1 MPTTKTQAIRV
12 LLVDDH
18 EVIRVG
24 LRTVLGQTQGVAVIG
39 EAGTM
44 AEAVQQA
51 QRLKPDVILMDV
63 RLPDGSG
70 IDACREILGALPG
83 TRVIFLTSYADD
95 DSVLAAVLAGAH
107 GYILKEID
115 SPALLEA
122 IRSVAKGQSILDSH
136 VTERALR
143 WLRGLH
149 DLPATSGTDQLS
161 SQEERVVALVAEG
174 KTNKEIA
181 VALGLSDKTVKNYL
195 ANVFQKLR
203 ITRRAQAT
211 CLFCETAR
219 MSDQHSDLLL
229 LGSKS

>member
-1 MPTTKTQAIRV
+1 MLTPKTQAIRV

-18 EVIRVG
+18 EVVRVG
-24 LRTVLGQTQGVAVIG
+24 LRTVLGQSQGVTVVG

-44 AEAVQQA
+44 AEAIQQA

-63 RLPDGSG
+63 RLPDGPVSMPVARFSG
-70 IDACREILGALPG
+70 RCRGHGSFSSRL
-83 TRVIFLTSYADD
+83 FADD
-95 DSVLAAVLAGAH
+95 DSILAAVLAGAH
-107 GYILKEID
+107 GYVLKEID

-122 IRSVAKGQSILDSH
+122 TRSVANGQSVLDSG

-143 WLRGLH
+143 WLRGIH
-149 DLPATSGTDQLS
+149 ELPAAPGDGSTVLSGRTSRGAGC
-161 SQEERVVALVAEG
+161 RG

-203 ITRRAQAT
+203 ITRRAQAAA
-211 CLFCETAR
+211 FFVKR
-219 MSDQHSDLLL
+219 K
-229 LGSKS
+229 G

>member
-1 MPTTKTQAIRV
+1 MLTTKTQVQTVRV

-24 LRTVLGQTQGVAVIG
+24 LRTVLAQNQGITVVG

-44 AEAVQQA
+44 ADAILQA
-51 QRLKPDVILMDV
+51 QKFKPDVVLMDV

-70 IDACREILGALPG
+70 VDACREILGALPD

-95 DSVLAAVLAGAH
+95 DSVLAAVLAGAQ
-107 GYILKEID
+107 GYVLKEID
-115 SPALLEA
+115 SPGLLEA
-122 IRSVAKGQSILDSH
+122 IRSVAKGQSILDST

-143 WLRGLH
+143 WLRGVH
-149 DLPATSGTDQLS
+149 DLPAPPGTDQLS

-203 ITRRAQAT
+203 ITRRAQAAA
-211 CLFCETAR
+211 FFVKR
-219 MSDQHSDLLL
+219 Q
-229 LGSKS
+229 G

>member
-1 MPTTKTQAIRV
+1 MLTTKTQAIRV

-24 LRTVLGQTQGVAVIG
+24 LRTVFSQTQGVAVIG

-107 GYILKEID
+107 GYVLKEID

-149 DLPATSGTDQLS
+149 DLPATSGMDQLS

-203 ITRRAQAT
+203 ITRRAQAAA
-211 CLFCETAR
+211 FFVKR
-219 MSDQHSDLLL
+219 Q
-229 LGSKS
+229 G

>member
-1 MPTTKTQAIRV
+1 MLTTKTQVQTIRV

-24 LRTVLGQTQGVAVIG
+24 LRTVLAQSQGITVVG

-44 AEAVQQA
+44 ADAILQTQK
-51 QRLKPDVILMDV
+51 LKPDVVLMDV

-70 IDACREILGALPG
+70 VDACREILGALPD

-95 DSVLAAVLAGAH
+95 DSVLAAVLAGAQ
-107 GYILKEID
+107 GYVLKEID
-115 SPALLEA
+115 SPGLLEA
-122 IRSVAKGQSILDSH
+122 IRSVAKGQSILDST

-143 WLRGLH
+143 WLRGVH
-149 DLPATSGTDQLS
+149 DLPAPPGTDQLS

-203 ITRRAQAT
+203 ITRRAQAAA
-211 CLFCETAR
+211 FFVKR
-219 MSDQHSDLLL
+219 Q
-229 LGSKS
+229 G

>member
-1 MPTTKTQAIRV
+1 MLTTKAQVIRV

-24 LRTVLGQTQGVAVIG
+24 LRTVLGQTQGVTVVG

-44 AEAVQQA
+44 AEAILQT

-70 IDACREILGALPG
+70 VDACREILGALPG

-107 GYILKEID
+107 GYVLKEID
-115 SPALLEA
+115 SSALLEA
-122 IRSVAKGQSILDSH
+122 IRSVAKGQSILDSS

-149 DLPATSGTDQLS
+149 DLPAASGTDQLS

-203 ITRRAQAT
+203 ITRRAQAAA
-211 CLFCETAR
+211 FFVKR
-219 MSDQHSDLLL
+219 Q
-229 LGSKS
+229 G

>member
-1 MPTTKTQAIRV
+1 MLTTRTHAIRV

-24 LRTVLGQTQGVAVIG
+24 LRTVLGQAQGIAVVG

-44 AEAVQQA
+44 AEAAQQA

-70 IDACREILGALPG
+70 IDACREILGTLPE

-107 GYILKEID
+107 GYVLKEID

-181 VALGLSDKTVKNYL
+181 AALGLSDKTVKNYL

-203 ITRRAQAT
+203 ITRRAQAAA
-211 CLFCETAR
+211 FFVKR
-219 MSDQHSDLLL
+219 Q
-229 LGSKS
+229 G

>member
-1 MPTTKTQAIRV
+1 MLTTKTHVIRV

-24 LRTVLGQTQGVAVIG
+24 LRTVLGQTQGIAVIG

-51 QRLKPDVILMDV
+51 QRVKPDVILMDV

-70 IDACREILGALPG
+70 VDACREILGALPG

-107 GYILKEID
+107 GYVLKEID

-122 IRSVAKGQSILDSH
+122 IRSVAKGQSILDAH

-161 SQEERVVALVAEG
+161 TQEERVVALVAEG

-181 VALGLSDKTVKNYL
+181 AALGLSDKTVKNYL

-203 ITRRAQAT
+203 ITRRAQAAA
-211 CLFCETAR
+211 FFVKR
-219 MSDQHSDLLL
+219 Q
-229 LGSKS
+229 G

>member
-1 MPTTKTQAIRV
+1 MLTTKAQAIRV

-18 EVIRVG
+18 EVVRVG
-24 LRTVLGQTQGVAVIG
+24 LRTVLGQTQGITVVG
-39 EAGTM
+39 EASTM
-44 AEAVQQA
+44 ADAIQQA

-70 IDACREILGALPG
+70 VDACREILGALPG

-122 IRSVAKGQSILDSH
+122 ILSVAKGQSILDSS

-149 DLPATSGTDQLS
+149 DLPATPGTDQLS

-203 ITRRAQAT
+203 ITRRAQAAA
-211 CLFCETAR
+211 FFVKR
-219 MSDQHSDLLL
+219 Q
-229 LGSKS
+229 G

>member
-1 MPTTKTQAIRV
+1 MLTTKTHTIRV

-24 LRTVLGQTQGVAVIG
+24 LRTVLGQTQGVTVVG

-44 AEAVQQA
+44 AEAVQQT
-51 QRLKPDVILMDV
+51 QKLKPDVVLMDV

-70 IDACREILGALPG
+70 VDACREILGVLPG

-107 GYILKEID
+107 GYVLKEID
-115 SPALLEA
+115 SPGLLEA
-122 IRSVAKGQSILDSH
+122 IRSVARGQSILDSG

-149 DLPATSGTDQLS
+149 DLPATPGSDQLS

-203 ITRRAQAT
+203 ITRRAQAAA
-211 CLFCETAR
+211 FFVKR
-219 MSDQHSDLLL
+219 Q
-229 LGSKS
+229 G

>member
-1 MPTTKTQAIRV
+1 MLTTRTHAIRV

-24 LRTVLGQTQGVAVIG
+24 LRTVLGQAQGIAVVG

-70 IDACREILGALPG
+70 IDACREILGTLPG

-107 GYILKEID
+107 GYVLKEID

-181 VALGLSDKTVKNYL
+181 AALGLSDKTVKNYL

-203 ITRRAQAT
+203 ITRRAQAAA
-211 CLFCETAR
+211 FFVKR
-219 MSDQHSDLLL
+219 Q
-229 LGSKS
+229 G

>member
-1 MPTTKTQAIRV
+1 MLTTKTHVIRV

-24 LRTVLGQTQGVAVIG
+24 LRTVLGQTQGIAVVG

-51 QRLKPDVILMDV
+51 QRVKPDVILMDV

-70 IDACREILGALPG
+70 IDACREILGALPE
-83 TRVIFLTSYADD
+83 TRIIFLTSFADD

-107 GYILKEID
+107 GYVLKEID

-161 SQEERVVALVAEG
+161 TQEERVVALVAEG

-181 VALGLSDKTVKNYL
+181 AALGLSDKTVKNYL

-203 ITRRAQAT
+203 ITRRSQAAA
-211 CLFCETAR
+211 FFVKR
-219 MSDQHSDLLL
+219 Q
-229 LGSKS
+229 G

>member
-1 MPTTKTQAIRV
+1 MLTTKTHVIRV

-24 LRTVLGQTQGVAVIG
+24 LRTVLGQTQGIAVVG

-83 TRVIFLTSYADD
+83 TRAIFLTSYADD

-107 GYILKEID
+107 GYVLKEID

-136 VTERALR
+136 VTERALQ

-181 VALGLSDKTVKNYL
+181 LALGLSDKTVKNYL

-203 ITRRAQAT
+203 ITRRAQAAA
-211 CLFCETAR
+211 FFVKR
-219 MSDQHSDLLL
+219 Q
-229 LGSKS
+229 G

>member
-1 MPTTKTQAIRV
+1 MLTTKTQAIRI

-24 LRTVLGQTQGVAVIG
+24 LRTVLGQTQGVAAVIG
-39 EAGTM
+39 EAGTI

-107 GYILKEID
+107 GYVLKEID

-149 DLPATSGTDQLS
+149 DLPAASGTDQLS

-203 ITRRAQAT
+203 ITRRAQAAA
-211 CLFCETAR
+211 FFVKR
-219 MSDQHSDLLL
+219 Q
-229 LGSKS
+229 G